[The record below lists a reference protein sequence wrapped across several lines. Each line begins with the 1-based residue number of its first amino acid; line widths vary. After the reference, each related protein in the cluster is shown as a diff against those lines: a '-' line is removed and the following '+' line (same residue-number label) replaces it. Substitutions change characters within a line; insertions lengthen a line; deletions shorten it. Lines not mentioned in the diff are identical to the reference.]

1 MNISCTVARVHSRA
15 GFGAGIIHGACMCV
29 WLVPDARH
37 AFGDEAT
44 AWRTMPDLGRWV
56 REGNRGK
63 KEEREGHE
71 KTEKRRRGGREEG
84 RKERRGEESARRE
97 ARLWR

>member
-1 MNISCTVARVHSRA
+1 MAN
-15 GFGAGIIHGACMCV
+15 
-29 WLVPDARH
+29 DARPGPMGERGKPGEEGGEGRTRENRVVSARR
-37 AFGDEAT
+37 AFGDKAT
-44 AWRTMPDLGRWV
+44 ASWRTMPDLGRWV

-63 KEEREGHE
+63 KEGREGHE
-71 KTEKRRRGGREEG
+71 KTEKRRRGGGEEG